1 MKSLTVTA
9 LVCLASLGLALPIHE
24 TRDET
29 HSTLSPYDAT
39 QPQKQQVTTMKK
51 FEYHGTSTG
60 TGTGTSAPVFEE
72 YTESQRQL
80 EELPFIRSNMKEFNL
95 SDRKI
100 TQQSLLV
107 SSPSKSSSQY
117 GIFLGKSVSFTHHKS
132 VESAYRKSVD
142 LLDIL
147 DRHGPE
153 CVGISIFVLVPI
165 AYFILELLELVFKF
179 FVPERFPERGRG
191 RLRLSG
197 PERQIRA
204 LGDLQR
210 EKTVETQRY
219 WWQSR
224 RIR

>member
-1 MKSLTVTA
+1 MKTLTA

-24 TRDET
+24 SRDQT
-29 HSTLSPYDAT
+29 HSTLSSYDSRN
-39 QPQKQQVTTMKK
+39 PQKQQVTVKK
-51 FEYHGTSTG
+51 IEYHGTD
-60 TGTGTSAPVFEE
+60 APVFEE
-72 YTESQRQL
+72 YTVSQRQL
-80 EELPFIRSNMKEFNL
+80 EELPFIRSNEKEFNI
-95 SDRKI
+95 SDRRI
-100 TQQSLLV
+100 TQQGLLK
-107 SSPSKSSSQY
+107 SSASKSSSQY

-132 VESAYRKSVD
+132 AASAYRKSVD
-142 LLDIL
+142 ILDLL

-191 RLRLSG
+191 RLKLLG

-219 WWQSR
+219 WWQGR